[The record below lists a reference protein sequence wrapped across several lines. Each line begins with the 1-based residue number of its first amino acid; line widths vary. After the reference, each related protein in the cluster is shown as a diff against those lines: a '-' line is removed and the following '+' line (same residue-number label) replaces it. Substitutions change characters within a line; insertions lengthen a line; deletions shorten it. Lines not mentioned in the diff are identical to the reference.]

1 MERCGEPDCDEE
13 SFAQRALGVRLCR
26 WCQPSI
32 GVEGFAEPMQLLP
45 RKFYCWG
52 RNVWRPGRCA
62 ERRSARYISLPRSRN
77 RLETSVR
84 LDCAPLERFW
94 FERQQ
99 PPVIAALGSIAR
111 ILRLW
116 RFAGAHLWRQAMR
129 FAEWSK
135 AVGCVGLTVVLLIS
149 GIGVVGTS
157 RALAR
162 ENQKSVYAILNDAPE
177 KAKNKQNPFAGDPE
191 AVAAGGKLF
200 EQHCA
205 ECHGKKAGGTMR
217 GANLLNDEMK
227 QAA

>member
-1 MERCGEPDCDEE
+1 
-13 SFAQRALGVRLCR
+13 
-26 WCQPSI
+26 
-32 GVEGFAEPMQLLP
+32 
-45 RKFYCWG
+45 
-52 RNVWRPGRCA
+52 
-62 ERRSARYISLPRSRN
+62 
-77 RLETSVR
+77 
-84 LDCAPLERFW
+84 
-94 FERQQ
+94 
-99 PPVIAALGSIAR
+99 
-111 ILRLW
+111 
-116 RFAGAHLWRQAMR
+116 MR

-217 GANLLNDEMK
+217 GANLLSDEIQ
-227 QAA
+227 QAAPGTIFWVLTNGVVRRGMPVWSKLPEPQRWQIVTFLQSLRPGGAVSSTGK